1 MVLRVKIPI
10 FSGND
15 VSAGDEGFAGT
26 EVGSDLKNKSL
37 AQLGRV

>member
-1 MVLRVKIPI
+1 VKIPV

-26 EVGSDLKNKSL
+26 EVGSDLKISHWLNL
-37 AQLGRV
+37 AGSEK